1 MRHWRSRVLVI
12 GLVLAKWGLLPS
24 PAAEGTSEAERF
36 KVLSAKSVVRAV
48 PALDECS
55 LGGRSCTAGAALK
68 ACRVRTPVDS
78 SFLRHKQISTS

>member
-36 KVLSAKSVVRAV
+36 KVLSAESAVRAV

-55 LGGRSCTAGAALK
+55 LGGRSCAAGAALK
-68 ACRVRTPVDS
+68 AC
-78 SFLRHKQISTS
+78 QANMAI